1 MSEGLQPNFQLNANY
16 ARAIKK
22 AAVDRFGKDEYLVEL
37 ASWLTK
43 HLRINYSEKQI
54 DSALKGQRSYRDLL
68 KSLCRFI
75 DADPRSAIIN
85 PNSRSLVG
93 SNASNSGEFTD
104 PIGALQTSHDIE
116 HIVNK
121 ISGKIRFGFEREEA
135 PCSDNRFT
143 QVDWIQDRFIDLDVL
158 EVEYLPSQNPAI
170 PNASELQNNGDT
182 KNHDEYADEYDRL
195 NIRPLHA
202 HKTTSRKIL
211 QKYERAFIY
220 GNPGSGKSTFLR
232 WAALNCRDRDLF
244 EKRFVPL
251 FLEVRNFT
259 LLGSGQTLMTYF
271 ESTLGQLGITSAE
284 LEAVSSHGRVFFILD
299 GVDEISKTDYRRLE
313 RMIRSLLTNYGNC
326 RFLISSRLGFDIRSL
341 GLKKVIIS
349 PFNSKKHIPK
359 FVHNWFSGL
368 KDGKIKAEMM
378 LEKFRSSG
386 YQNIREI
393 ARRPVLLRLLCILFE
408 QDSDFPTRRAD
419 VFQQGINALVQQ
431 SSQEPLNTNIAAHPE
446 LLPNDVTQILCRVAY
461 LFFVDMEGDTLFHTQ
476 EVKNVIRSYFHET
489 YNIPQAQIDDEH
501 ILNLIEQYNGL
512 LVRWANTFCSF
523 SHLTYQ
529 EYFVAHHLVY
539 QSQQETVYKFFDNP
553 RWKFITELVAELL
566 PNGQAVSFLE
576 GFKSNVDA
584 LVNTDE
590 KIEDFLEELNRGASL
605 AVHVSGNSHP
615 FTPVLIRAWYLAYAV
630 GEETSKIN
638 GSLPNR
644 DTYSFPDMFYA
655 TSMVSND
662 ILELHGIIYDLY
674 HCIVREYSESG
685 GLQKQIN
692 KLKRLFKS
700 KDSRKVDTFKTWETQ
715 ITYQVNSKDFDG
727 DKELWWTDKHIRKG
741 WKRRVISLMTTLGV
755 PCADSLSNEQT
766 KQLHKYYAATHLFSN
781 CLDRAAVNDKKRK
794 KLASAMLLIDQ
805 SPPGKDNYD
814 DFFKDYS

>member
-1 MSEGLQPNFQLNANY
+1 MSEVLQPNFQLNEDY
-16 ARAIKK
+16 ARAIKEY
-22 AAVDRFGKDEYLVEL
+22 AIERFGKHEYLVGL
-37 ASWLTK
+37 TGWLVDHRK
-43 HLRINYSEKQI
+43 IRYSEKQI
-54 DSALKGQRSYRDLL
+54 DSALKGQRSHRDLL
-68 KSLCRFI
+68 KGLCRFI
-75 DADPRSAIIN
+75 GADLSNAVSSPS
-85 PNSRSLVG
+85 SRSLIALNPPKPG
-93 SNASNSGEFTD
+93 DITTTIGTLQSNK
-104 PIGALQTSHDIE
+104 DIDY
-116 HIVNK
+116 IVNK
-121 ISGKIRFGFEREEA
+121 ISGKIRFCFEEEDA

-143 QVDWIQDRFIDLDVL
+143 QVDWIQDNFIDLDVL
-158 EVEYLPSQNPAI
+158 EVEHLPSQNPAV
-170 PNASELQNNGDT
+170 PSASALQNNDEV
-182 KNHDEYADEYDRL
+182 KKHDEYDDEYDRL

-202 HKTTSRKIL
+202 HKTTSRKL
-211 QKYERAFIY
+211 LKKYERAFIY
-220 GNPGSGKSTFLR
+220 GNPGSGKSTYLR
-232 WAALNCRDRDLF
+232 WAALKCRDQDPF
-244 EKRFVPL
+244 EKRYVPL

-271 ESTLGQLGITSAE
+271 ESTLEKIGITSAE
-284 LEAVSSHGRVFFILD
+284 LEAVSSDGRVFFILD
-299 GVDEISKTDYRRLE
+299 GVDEISKADYRRLAK
-313 RMIRSLLTNYGNC
+313 MIRSLLTNYSNC
-326 RFLISSRLGFDIRSL
+326 RFLISSRLGFDVRFP

-349 PFNSKKHIPK
+349 PFTSKKHIPK
-359 FVHNWFSGL
+359 FVYNWFSGL
-368 KDGKIKAEMM
+368 KDGKNKAEMM

-431 SSQEPLNTNIAAHPE
+431 SSQEPLSTNIAAHPE

-539 QSQQETVYKFFDNP
+539 QNQQELVYEFFNNP

-576 GFKSNVDA
+576 GFKSNVDT

-605 AVHVSGNSHP
+605 AVHISGNPHP

-655 TSMVSND
+655 TSMVSNE
-662 ILELHGIIYDLY
+662 ILELHGMVYDLY
-674 HCIVREYSESG
+674 YCVVRPNSESG
-685 GLQKQIN
+685 SLQKQIS
-692 KLKRLFKS
+692 KLKRLFKT
-700 KDSRKVDTFKTWETQ
+700 KDSRKVDTFKSWEDQ
-715 ITYQVNSKDFDG
+715 IRYQIDNNFNG
-727 DKELWWTDKHIRKG
+727 DKEHWWTDKNIRNG
-741 WKRRVISLMTTLGV
+741 WRRRVISLMATLGV
-755 PCADSLSNEQT
+755 PCTDSLSQAQT
-766 KQLHKYYAATHLFSN
+766 KQLQKYYTATHLFSR
-781 CLDRAAVNDKKRK
+781 CLDRAVINDKKQK
-794 KLASAMLLIDQ
+794 KLASSMLLVEQ
-805 SPPGKDNYD
+805 SPQNKGDYNNQ
-814 DFFKDYS
+814 FF